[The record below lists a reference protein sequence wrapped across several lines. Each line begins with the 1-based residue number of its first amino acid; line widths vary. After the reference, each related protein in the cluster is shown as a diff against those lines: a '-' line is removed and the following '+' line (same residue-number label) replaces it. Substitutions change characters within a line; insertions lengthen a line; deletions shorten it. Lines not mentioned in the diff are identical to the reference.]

1 MLRILVLLSLTLS
14 LVSCV
19 EEEGEEAKV
28 LGLRLKTVTSSQSYN
43 EDGVISVMAGQ
54 QIEIEVIGVNLSP
67 EVNMRLTTAV
77 MDEGENC
84 DTGSSETQLQSES
97 FLLRSGLGEE
107 EGHFLKLNENGG
119 TGNVIFSSSADTYR
133 VCVQAAN
140 GTWVYQGD
148 SPGLRIQFY
157 AQV

>member
-19 EEEGEEAKV
+19 EEEAKV

-67 EVNMRLTTAV
+67 EMNMRLTPV
-77 MDEGENC
+77 VCRRC
-84 DTGSSETQLQSES
+84 D
-97 FLLRSGLGEE
+97 
-107 EGHFLKLNENGG
+107 K
-119 TGNVIFSSSADTYR
+119 
-133 VCVQAAN
+133 
-140 GTWVYQGD
+140 
-148 SPGLRIQFY
+148 
-157 AQV
+157 

>member
-19 EEEGEEAKV
+19 EEEEEAKV

-43 EDGVISVMAGQ
+43 EEGVISVMAGQ

-77 MDEGENC
+77 MDVGENC
-84 DTGSSETQLQSES
+84 DTGSSETQLQSMS

-107 EGHFLKLNENGG
+107 EGHFLKLNE
-119 TGNVIFSSSADTYR
+119 NVIFSSSADTYR

-157 AQV
+157 AQVC

>member
-1 MLRILVLLSLTLS
+1 MLRILVLLSLTIS

-19 EEEGEEAKV
+19 EEGGAKV

-43 EDGVISVMAGQ
+43 EEGVISVMAGQ
-54 QIEIEVIGVNLSP
+54 QIDMEVIGVNLSP
-67 EVNMRLTTAV
+67 EVNLKLTTAV
-77 MDEGENC
+77 MEAGDNC
-84 DTGSSETQLQSES
+84 DTGSSETKIHSPS

-107 EGHFLKLNENGG
+107 EGHFLKLNEN
-119 TGNVIFSSSADTYR
+119 VIFSSSADTYR
-133 VCVQAAN
+133 VCVQEAN

-157 AQV
+157 APV